1 MADFA
6 NFAFII
12 KLNSSEIIQLT
23 KTLFAL
29 HKKWYISI
37 LKLVHNV
44 TTEKKTFLPTSPTS
58 NISVQ
63 SCCLLIEKERV
74 VAIAI

>member
-1 MADFA
+1 MADFT

-23 KTLFAL
+23 KTFAL
-29 HKKWYISI
+29 HKKWYISVF
-37 LKLVHNV
+37 KLVHNV
-44 TTEKKTFLPTSPTS
+44 TTEKKTFLPTPPTL

-63 SCCLLIEKERV
+63 SCCLLIGKERV